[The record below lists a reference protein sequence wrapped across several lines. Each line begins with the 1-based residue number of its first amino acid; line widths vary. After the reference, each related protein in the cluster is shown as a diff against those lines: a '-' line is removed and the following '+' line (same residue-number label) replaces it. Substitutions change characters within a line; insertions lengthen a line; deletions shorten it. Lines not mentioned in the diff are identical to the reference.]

1 MGKFHG
7 ALTWVLECIVLHV
20 SYNTML
26 WKLCKSGVIP
36 LLTSKLAPKTLNAF
50 RVVKLALINPKP
62 IGGHVC
68 SSHGVSQ
75 KVFVL
80 M

>member
-1 MGKFHG
+1 MKCKG
-7 ALTWVLECIVLHV
+7 ALKWGLEYIVLHV

-26 WKLCKSGVIP
+26 WKLSKSGVIP
-36 LLTSKLAPKTLNAF
+36 LLTSKSTPKTLNAS
-50 RVVKLALINPKP
+50 RVVTLALINLKP
-62 IGGHVC
+62 IGVYDC